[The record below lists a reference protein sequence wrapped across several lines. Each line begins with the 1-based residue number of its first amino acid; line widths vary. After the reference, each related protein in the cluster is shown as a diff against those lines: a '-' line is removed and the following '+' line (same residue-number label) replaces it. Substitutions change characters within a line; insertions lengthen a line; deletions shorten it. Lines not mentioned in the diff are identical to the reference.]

1 MQKKHLLFLLIL
13 HISTCLYAQD
23 LLFRSLTV
31 DDGLSQHDV
40 SCILQD
46 SYGFIWIGTYD
57 GLNRYD
63 GFSILNYF
71 HETDNIKSISSN
83 RILSLFEDSKK
94 RIWIGTD
101 GHGLNYYSLI
111 TEKFVRVK
119 TPVGYGQIKNI
130 SESKTGDILVA
141 TSKGVLKIIED
152 GTIHTEI
159 LQLPLTGLGVNA
171 ITITENN
178 TIYFATNNGIWT
190 LNDNVCNLI
199 PETETHNCFQVICD
213 KKGRIWATLNGKLT
227 TIKEINNS
235 FEAKEVESFPL
246 KEIQEF
252 YESNDGTIWVNNHND
267 GLYSFNPDDYSI
279 IKSIKHNVIQD
290 KGLLSNSV
298 LSIYCDRSNTLW
310 IGNRRGLNYT
320 NLSQK
325 NFKYISFSGLDNVN
339 EKSHVRTLY
348 VDREYLYYGILNRG
362 CFQYSFKTKKS
373 SELKTDNKY
382 SPLTINKIE
391 DNIYIGTSNGI
402 LIKHKNNSKLTAD
415 KLATLNASFSQNAI
429 TSICEDGSGNLY
441 FGTFS
446 GLIKR
451 NNETTD
457 WIHYLHPQTDILR
470 GKRIFSL
477 YYDKDLSCIW
487 AGTFSEGLYKI
498 NITRDGSFISLEV
511 YNQSMQN
518 NYHIT
523 NNTIWSFFKARDGT
537 LWAGTDAGLL
547 RKPKNSTKFSQIKV
561 QGIVDKKIMGIIE
574 DDKGILWLTN
584 SRGLIKFDPNSNNIG
599 QYTYN
604 DGLESST
611 FTEAVGRDNNGSL
624 YFGSINGINYF
635 NPSEISNNSYKSS
648 VSISDFKIHN
658 ISISPQEKYFGN
670 VVLEKSINLT
680 KQLNINHKQNIFL
693 FEFTGTNYTN
703 SKENYFRY
711 KLVGYDKDW
720 IYVTGKRRFASYSNI
735 NPGDY
740 TLFLDAANNDGIWS
754 DSPKKIDIQ
763 ILPAPWLSIWA
774 YIAYIIIASSIIFG
788 FIFFLNNRQK
798 LKHQIELKNIEYN
811 KHEEINE
818 LKLMFF
824 TDVAH
829 EFKTPLSLIIGP
841 FNDLIDK
848 KITDKHRD
856 FCYRIISRNTK
867 RMMFLVH
874 QLLDFRKLNANKN
887 ILKVMKYDF
896 SEFIDH
902 TASAFLWQA
911 DYEGINLN
919 IISPEKLIC
928 YFDRDLIEKVIYN
941 LLSNAFKH
949 TPVNGVI
956 EIEVKPFWKKNRQIV
971 SIIIRDSGKGIP
983 DDEKIKIFERY
994 FHDNERAS
1002 SGIGLHL
1009 SNSLIKAHKGE
1020 LIVSDSSYGGAEFIV
1035 SIPVSKNDY
1044 SDFEFYKE
1052 PKKKLDINNIVL
1064 EVIERKKEISEE
1076 RESIVIVEDDHDLR
1090 FYLKNCLQNK
1100 YRVIEAQNGVE
1111 GLEYASKYL
1120 PDIIISD
1127 VMMPEMDGI
1136 EMCKKI
1142 KSNKETSHI
1151 PVLMLTAKNAQE
1163 QQNEGLEAGAWDYI
1177 TKPFNTHSLLKKI
1190 DNIIL
1195 SRKQFLETVFN
1206 KNMSINIKKHYTSFD
1221 KKFIIKAI
1229 KIIEENML
1237 NEKFS
1242 VEDFS
1247 NEVGFSRMQLH
1258 RKLKTLVGQSTTE
1271 FINTIK
1277 INYATKMFDNGC
1289 DRINEAMESIGISNY
1304 SHFNKIFKKI
1314 NGKTATNYIS
1324 ELDKTQNFS

>member
-1 MQKKHLLFLLIL
+1 MPKKHFLLLFIL

-23 LLFRSLTV
+23 LLFKSLTV

-63 GFSILNYF
+63 GFNILNYF
-71 HETDNIKSISSN
+71 HETDNDKSISSN

-101 GHGLNYYSLI
+101 GNGLNYYSLI

-119 TPVGYGQIKNI
+119 TPEGYEQIKDI

-141 TSKGVLKIIED
+141 TSMGVLKISED
-152 GTIHTEI
+152 NTIHAEI
-159 LQLPLTGLGVNA
+159 LQLPLTGLNVNK
-171 ITITENN
+171 ISFTEDN
-178 TIYFATNNGIWT
+178 TIYFATSRGVWT
-190 LNDNVCNLI
+190 LKDNVSKQV
-199 PETETHNCFQVICD
+199 PETEAYVCSQLICD
-213 KKGRIWATLNGKLT
+213 KNGTIWATLQGKLT
-227 TIKEINNS
+227 LIKKTNNS
-235 FEAKEVESFPL
+235 FEVNQVESFP
-246 KEIQEF
+246 INNVQEF
-252 YESNDGTIWVNNHND
+252 YESKDGAIWVTTSNN
-267 GLYSFNPDDYSI
+267 GLYSFNPEDYSI
-279 IKSIKHNVIQD
+279 NQSIKHNVDKD

-298 LSIYCDRSNTLW
+298 LSIYCDNSNTLW
-310 IGNRRGLNYT
+310 IGTRRGLNYT

-325 NFKYISFSGLDNVN
+325 KFKHISFSELDNVN
-339 EKSHVRTLY
+339 KKPHIRTLY
-348 VDREYLYYGILNRG
+348 VDQDYLYYGILNRG

-373 SELKTDNKY
+373 SELKTDHQY
-382 SPLTINKIE
+382 SPLTIKKIE
-391 DNIYIGTSNGI
+391 DNIYIGTNNGI
-402 LIKHKNNSKLTAD
+402 LIKQKDNSHLTND
-415 KLATLNASFSQNAI
+415 KLATLTPSILQKTI
-429 TSICEDGSGNLY
+429 TSICEDGVGNLY

-446 GLIKR
+446 GLIIR
-451 NNETTD
+451 NKETTD
-457 WIHYLHPQTDILR
+457 WIHFLHPQTDVLR

-477 YYDKDLSCIW
+477 FYDKDSRCIW
-487 AGTFSEGLYKI
+487 VGTNSDGLYKI
-498 NITRDGSFISLEV
+498 NITGDGRFISLEV
-511 YNQSMQN
+511 YSESMQN
-518 NYHIT
+518 NYQIT
-523 NNTIWSFFKARDGT
+523 NNTIWSFFKGRDGT

-547 RKPKNSTKFSQIKV
+547 RKPKNSNKFSQIKV

-584 SRGLIKFDPNSNNIG
+584 SRGLIKFDPDRNNVG
-599 QYTYN
+599 HYTYN

-611 FTEAVGRDNNGSL
+611 FTEAVGKDHNGSL

-635 NPSEISNNSYKSS
+635 NPSDISNNSTKSS
-648 VSISDFKIHN
+648 VAISDFKIHN
-658 ISISPQEKYFGN
+658 ISISPKENYFGKE
-670 VVLEKSINLT
+670 VLEKSINLT
-680 KQLNINHKQNIFL
+680 EQLKLNYKQNNFL

-703 SKENYFRY
+703 NIENYFRY
-711 KLVGYDKDW
+711 KLVGYYKDW
-720 IYVTGKRRFASYSNI
+720 IYVTGKRRFTSYSNL

-740 TLFLDAANNDGIWS
+740 TLYIDAANNDGIWS
-754 DSPKKIDIQ
+754 GFARKIDIK

-774 YIAYIIIASSIIFG
+774 YLAYFIIASGIILG

-798 LKHQIELKNIEYN
+798 LKHQIELKNIEYH

-841 FNDLIDK
+841 FNDLIGS

-856 FCYRIISRNTK
+856 FCYKIISRNTK

-874 QLLDFRKLNANKN
+874 QLLDFRKLNVNKN
-887 ILKVMKYDF
+887 IIKVMKSDF
-896 SEFIDH
+896 SEFINL

-911 DYEGINLN
+911 EDEGINFN
-919 IISPEKLIC
+919 VIAPEKLVC
-928 YFDRDLIEKVIYN
+928 YFDRDLVEKVIYN
-941 LLSNAFKH
+941 LLSNAFKY
-949 TPVNGVI
+949 TPVNGII

-983 DDEKIKIFERY
+983 NDEKIKIFERY

-1020 LIVSDSSYGGAEFIV
+1020 LIVSDSSYGGSEFIV
-1035 SIPVSKNDY
+1035 SIPVSKHVY
-1044 SDFEFYKE
+1044 SDFEFYQETEEKAQISDLI
-1052 PKKKLDINNIVL
+1052 LD
-1064 EVIERKKEISEE
+1064 VIESKKEIAEE
-1076 RESIVIVEDDHDLR
+1076 RENILIVEDDHDLR
-1090 FYLKNCLQNK
+1090 SYLKNCLQNK
-1100 YRVIEAQNGVE
+1100 YNVMDAHNGVE
-1111 GLEYASKYL
+1111 GLQLATKNL

-1136 EMCKKI
+1136 EMCKKLR
-1142 KSNKETSHI
+1142 SNTETSHI
-1151 PVLMLTAKNAQE
+1151 PVLMLTAKNVQE
-1163 QQNEGLEAGAWDYI
+1163 HQNEGLEAGAWDYI
-1177 TKPFNTHSLLKKI
+1177 TKPFNTRSLLKKI

-1195 SRKQFLETVFN
+1195 SRKQFRETIFN
-1206 KNMSINIKKHYTSFD
+1206 QNIGVKIKEHYTPFD
-1221 KKFIIKAI
+1221 KIFVTKAI
-1229 KIIEENML
+1229 KIIEDNMQ

-1242 VEDFS
+1242 IEDFTT
-1247 NEVGFSRMQLH
+1247 EMGFSRMQLH
-1258 RKLKTLVGQSTTE
+1258 RKLKSLVGQSSTE

-1289 DRINEAMESIGISNY
+1289 DRISEAMEAIGMSSY
-1304 SHFNKIFKKI
+1304 AHFNKLFKKR
-1314 NGKTATNYIS
+1314 NGKTASNYIS
-1324 ELDKTQNFS
+1324 EIDKSTII